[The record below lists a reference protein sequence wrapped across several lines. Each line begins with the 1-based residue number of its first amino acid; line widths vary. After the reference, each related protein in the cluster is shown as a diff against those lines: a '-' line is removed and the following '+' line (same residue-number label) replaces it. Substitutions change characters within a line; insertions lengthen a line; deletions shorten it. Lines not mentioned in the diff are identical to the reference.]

1 MAVIVVEDDLIFLL
15 SGGDGDDV
23 VDVLYVVV
31 VAVDDDEYGVVDCAG
46 SFPVVVLSD
55 GMILSDNDDVGCNEE
70 GVFRESAL
78 LFVLSLLLLLL
89 SSSKLELVAA
99 NNRTGIAAVQVAA
112 RVLPGPL
119 VQTLPV
125 VTRDG

>member
-1 MAVIVVEDDLIFLL
+1 MAVIVVEDDLILLL
-15 SGGDGDDV
+15 SGGDDDDDV
-23 VDVLYVVV
+23 LDVVV
-31 VAVDDDEYGVVDCAG
+31 DDECGVVDCAG
-46 SFPVVVLSD
+46 SLPVVVLSD
-55 GMILSDNDDVGCNEE
+55 GMVLSDNDDVGCNEE
-70 GVFRESAL
+70 GVLGESAL

-89 SSSKLELVAA
+89 SSSSKLELVAA